1 MPTKP
6 VPHSKRALWRQAGGF
21 SPFMFGMLMGMTIFS
36 ALSLQ
41 WAQQALIVR
50 QQKQLEDAKAAAEET
65 AKGMAFA
72 VLSETANDYSSDYT
86 LNRARAFAAT
96 TAQTRSGEDAQIVQ
110 REEEEESDNTR
121 FGKTRTVV
129 GVNVTDDPFLRQKV
143 AQTRSAEELQR
154 VEQAPLA
161 TVEITNLR
169 GKQVKI
175 GRQRMADLAEQ
186 LYSHYAGHLSFPN
199 ASAFDALEKR
209 YNLRDPWGRPFVYE
223 PAEDL
228 QTATL
233 TFTTPWNFTQT
244 LHLSLKDDTE

>member
-6 VPHSKRALWRQAGGF
+6 KLTAKRALWRQAGGF

-50 QQKQLEDAKAAAEET
+50 QQKQLESAKAAAEET
-65 AKGMAFA
+65 AKGMEFA
-72 VLSETANDYSSDYT
+72 VLSETAYGYSNDYT

-110 REEEEESDNTR
+110 REGGEEGDNTR
-121 FGKTRTVV
+121 FGQTRTTV
-129 GVNVTDDPFLRQKV
+129 GVNLTDDPFLRQKV
-143 AQTRSAEELQR
+143 AQTGSAEDLQR
-154 VEQAPLA
+154 VENAPLA
-161 TVEITNLR
+161 TVEVTSLR

-175 GRQRMADLAEQ
+175 GQQRMADLAEQ
-186 LYSHYAGHLSFPN
+186 LYGHYAGHLTFPD
-199 ASAFDALEKR
+199 ASTFDALEKR

-223 PAEDL
+223 PAEDQ

-244 LHLSLKDDTE
+244 LHLSLKDGTE

>member
-1 MPTKP
+1 MPTK
-6 VPHSKRALWRQAGGF
+6 SARATKRARWRQAGGF
-21 SPFMFGMLMGMTIFS
+21 SPFMFGMLMGMSIFS

-50 QQKQLEDAKAAAEET
+50 QQKQLEAAKAAAEET
-65 AKGMAFA
+65 AKGMEFA
-72 VLSETANDYSSDYT
+72 VLSETAYGYSNDYT

-110 REEEEESDNTR
+110 REGGEDGDNSR
-121 FGKTRTVV
+121 FGQTRTTV

-143 AQTRSAEELQR
+143 AQTGSAEDLQR
-154 VEQAPLA
+154 IENAPLA
-161 TVEITNLR
+161 TVEVTNLR
-169 GKQVKI
+169 GQQVKI

-186 LYSHYAGHLSFPN
+186 LYGHYAGHLTFPD
-199 ASAFDALEKR
+199 SSTFDALEKR
-209 YNLRDPWGRPFVYE
+209 YNLRDPWGRPFVY
-223 PAEDL
+223 AVADDQ

-244 LHLSLKDDTE
+244 LHLSLKEDGE